1 MDYLIEEEDKKHTLN
16 YLLKVHVQLPCQN
29 EP

>member
-1 MDYLIEEEDKKHTLN
+1 MDYLIEEDKKHTLN
-16 YLLKVHVQLPCQN
+16 NLLKVHVQLPCQN